1 MRSMGLLPLWVSNS
15 LVLKTS
21 PFTKISRDETSL
33 KIRRQLIF
41 SGRRQLLSFRPK
53 PLSPSRS
60 VRHKFSILSESGMKL
75 LLFRIKQDF
84 ETVCWKK
91 QLLTLEKSTATPRL
105 SQSFQ
110 LLQRLLPKLSL
121 PERQLPGEAQTMLP
135 SICNSGILIRIRKS
149 HPPQKDSSFPSAGKS
164 LGRIKIKPSV
174 QLFKSSDISSQP
186 EIPTDHSIAAGISVL
201 KALLFWTQALRAKKE
216 DAFLPQSKHVRALP
230 HISENFFCC
239 VELLKGKM
247 LQIC

>member
-1 MRSMGLLPLWVSNS
+1 
-15 LVLKTS
+15 
-21 PFTKISRDETSL
+21 
-33 KIRRQLIF
+33 
-41 SGRRQLLSFRPK
+41 
-53 PLSPSRS
+53 
-60 VRHKFSILSESGMKL
+60 MKL

-91 QLLTLEKSTATPRL
+91 QLLTLEKSTAAPRL

-149 HPPQKDSSFPSAGKS
+149 HPPQKNSSFPSAGKS

-186 EIPTDHSIAAGISVL
+186 EIPTDHRIAAGISIL
-201 KALLFWTQALRAKKE
+201 KALLFRTQALRAKKE

-230 HISENFFCC
+230 HISQMLSGKKTTLNFPFQA
-239 VELLKGKM
+239 VSGGIQKDKPFILIASGPKDHIVFPLFPPYLWVAHMKGH
-247 LQIC
+247 IPGIITIAH